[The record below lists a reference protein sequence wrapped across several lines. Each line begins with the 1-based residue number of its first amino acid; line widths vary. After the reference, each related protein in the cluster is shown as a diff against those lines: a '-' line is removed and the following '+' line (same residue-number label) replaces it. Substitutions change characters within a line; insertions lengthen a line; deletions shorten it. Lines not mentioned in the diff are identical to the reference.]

1 MSEGFCACSGC
12 KSSPELR
19 WKWNA
24 CSVPCEGN
32 EHGSDRNIQIF
43 AWYLLGFPSSLN
55 LDTTIFHADEYGHLI
70 LSALWTS
77 LLSNYCGSCYLTLST
92 FPWFPFWRSLSTRSC
107 IECTR
112 LFRSQDIY
120 FNLSQV
126 FLPVHL
132 ILQGCLLCIQEPI
145 FTLKEKYKRMYNT
158 TRLTNIFIYSVS
170 PRVEVLH
177 TRNHEVPIFHL
188 CCGLPRLCC
197 PVSDHRRCYY
207 WRAEHRNSG

>member
-1 MSEGFCACSGC
+1 MLMNMAIWSYRHSELLFSRTVVAHVVWRFRHS
-12 KSSPELR
+12 
-19 WKWNA
+19 
-24 CSVPCEGN
+24 
-32 EHGSDRNIQIF
+32 
-43 AWYLLGFPSSLN
+43 LGFHSDARCQP
-55 LDTTIFHADEYGHLI
+55 G
-70 LSALWTS
+70 
-77 LLSNYCGSCYLTLST
+77 
-92 FPWFPFWRSLSTRSC
+92 PC

-112 LFRSQDIY
+112 LFRSQEVY

-132 ILQGCLLCIQEPI
+132 ILQGCLLRIQELI
-145 FTLKEKYKRMYNT
+145 FTPKEKYKRMYNT
-158 TRLTNIFIYSVS
+158 PRLANIFIYSVS